1 MHCNRLRN
9 RTCWRNS
16 LTWAMIKLFTN
27 CHVAETFTWNI
38 RKKSSSNLC
47 DMLLLLR
54 PEPHA
59 LLLIHGLPKPKWWQ
73 RSSLRLP
80 ILIPLPNFFMN
91 ALWSWE
97 TKSTWKILLFVSYFI
112 NAARETTMLNLL
124 SFAQAIVNLRST
136 NFMSSNLKF
145 ISKESVHIRCFVQMQ
160 LSISPSCLNLS
171 TEKWIEGVRSVL

>member
-9 RTCWRNS
+9 RTCWRNH
-16 LTWAMIKLFTN
+16 LTWAMIKPFTAMWLK
-27 CHVAETFTWNI
+27 HSLGI
-38 RKKSSSNLC
+38 SGKKPSPNLC
-47 DMLLLLR
+47 DMLLLLQ

-59 LLLIHGLPKPKWWQ
+59 LILIHGLPKPKWWQ

-97 TKSTWKILLFVSYFI
+97 AKSTWKILLFVSYFI
-112 NAARETTMLNLL
+112 NTARETTMLNLL

-136 NFMSSNLKF
+136 NFMSGNLKF
-145 ISKESVHIRCFVQMQ
+145 FSKESVHIRCFVQMQ
-160 LSISPSCLNLS
+160 LSISPSCICLL
-171 TEKWIEGVRSVL
+171 RSE